1 MSGKLEEFTESEFL
15 AFVKKVCEADFP
27 TEAENDEAIN
37 KFIEVA
43 EHPSGTDLLFYPAP
57 TRPDT
62 PEGIV
67 QAIKEWRAANG
78 KPLFKGE

>member
-1 MSGKLEEFTESEFL
+1 MSSKLEEFTEAEFL
-15 AFVKKVCEADFP
+15 EFVEKVCAADFE
-27 TEAENDEAIN
+27 TEEQNDAAVRNFVAI
-37 KFIEVA
+37 A

-67 QAIKEWRAANG
+67 QEIKEWRAANG
-78 KPLFKGE
+78 KPLFKRE